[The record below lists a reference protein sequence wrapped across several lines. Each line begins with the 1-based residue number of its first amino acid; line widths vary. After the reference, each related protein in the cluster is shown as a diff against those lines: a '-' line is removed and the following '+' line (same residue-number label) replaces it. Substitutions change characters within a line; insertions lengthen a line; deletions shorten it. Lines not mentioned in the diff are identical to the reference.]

1 MNRREPQ
8 PLTMSPPSTIRA
20 GPGRGGAAVLLVTH
34 NPELA
39 RAADRVLYLVEGR
52 LTLGT
57 A

>member
-1 MNRREPQ
+1 
-8 PLTMSPPSTIRA
+8 MSPPSTIRA